1 MKKTVIININGIV
14 FHIDEDAYER
24 LNGYLSS
31 LNRYFGNSTEGG
43 EIITDIEARIAELLQ
58 PKLSESKQS
67 ITIEDVEEILSILGS
82 PEDIA
87 ASDNAAYENETSSQ
101 AAYSGKRSSRRLYRD
116 VENSVIGGVCSGLG
130 AYFDI
135 DPVFFRIIFIALI
148 FAGGVSLIV
157 YPILWIVVPAARTSA
172 QKLEMRGKDIN
183 ISNIERTVR
192 EEFSHIK
199 KNMERPDSAMNR
211 FGSFFKELLA
221 FFGVLLRGVFN
232 ILRYIVGAFL
242 ILMAISIS
250 IGIIGALY
258 FKNFAIHGEF
268 NEYFSSVQDFLY
280 NIVSPLNADTML
292 FLLFVILVLPIVGL
306 IYLGLKLLI
315 RFQAK
320 QKWVVLLVSVIWILS
335 IVSFTVL
342 IFNEADNF
350 RSENETK
357 EIVNLTAPAGNT
369 LYVSSPATMD
379 KEEEFLEFFSNS
391 RLFFPVKNGTTD
403 DFAGIIHIDV
413 ERTNATT
420 PEMQIV
426 REARGEDRPEALESA
441 KGIKVNYIQKDSLL
455 ELDPFFRV
463 ANDKRWKFYST
474 KIIIRLPI
482 GTKIHFDENTRE
494 LLHNIRNVNDMW
506 NEQMVNKTWIMTDN
520 GLELMGSNS
529 SIVQPL
535 ADFGN
540 KALNLQLRDRYGIDR
555 HNLYKYDNGNSFGS
569 IMINGSK
576 YYYGSIDLDIKK
588 SETNQVLVELI
599 KTASGNNTRE
609 AQNLSNAI
617 EYNYELNDSVLWLDP
632 VFRFPEYNHWNN
644 QKLRVVVRLPINK
657 KLYIHRD
664 FEPILRNIATAEEN
678 GWIGHYI
685 NRSLVMKNEGLVK
698 LE

>member
-24 LNGYLSS
+24 LTGYLGS
-31 LNRYFGNSTEGG
+31 LNHYFGNSTEGG
-43 EIITDIEARIAELLQ
+43 EIISDIEARIAELLQ
-58 PKLSESKQS
+58 PKLTVSKQS

-87 ASDNAAYENETSSQ
+87 GSDNSAYESDPASQ
-101 AAYSGKRSSRRLYRD
+101 PSNTGKKTSRRLYRD
-116 VENSVIGGVCSGLG
+116 VENSVIGGVSSGLG

-135 DPVFFRIIFIALI
+135 DPVFFRIIFIALV
-148 FAGGVSLIV
+148 FAGGVSLII
-157 YPILWIVVPAARTSA
+157 YPILWIVIPAARTSA

-192 EEFSHIK
+192 EEFNQIRS
-199 KNMERPDSAMNR
+199 NMDRPDSAMNR
-211 FGSFFKELLA
+211 IGNFFREFFN
-221 FFGVLLRGVFN
+221 FFGVLLRGIFN
-232 ILRYIVGAFL
+232 VLRYIIGAFL
-242 ILMAISIS
+242 ILFAVSFSIA
-250 IGIIGALY
+250 IIGALY
-258 FKNFAIHGEF
+258 FKNFAIDGEF

-292 FLLFVILVLPIVGL
+292 FLLFIILVLPIVGL

-320 QKWVVLLVSVIWILS
+320 QKWVVLVVSVIWILS

-342 IFNEADNF
+342 VFNEADNF
-350 RSENETK
+350 RSENETR
-357 EIVNLTAPAGNT
+357 EIVNLAKPAGNT
-369 LYVSSPATMD
+369 LYVSTPATTE
-379 KEEEFLEFFSNS
+379 KEEDFLEFFSHS
-391 RLFFPVKNGTTD
+391 RLFFPVKTGSID
-403 DFAGIIHIDV
+403 DYAGIIHIDV
-413 ERTNATT
+413 EKTSSAT
-420 PEMQIV
+420 PEMQII
-426 REARGEDRPEALESA
+426 REARGEDRSEALESA
-441 KGIKVNYIQKDSLL
+441 KGIKVNYTQKDSLL

-494 LLHNIRNVNDMW
+494 LLHNIRNINDMW
-506 NEQMVNKTWIMTDN
+506 DESMVSKTWIMTDN

-529 SIVQPL
+529 SVIQPL
-535 ADFGN
+535 PDFGN

-555 HNLYKYDNGNSFGS
+555 NNLNRYDNGDNYGS

-576 YYYGSIDLDIKK
+576 YYYGAIDLDIKK

-632 VFRFPEYNHWNN
+632 VFRFPENNRWNN

-657 KLYIHRD
+657 RLYIHRD
-664 FEPILRNIATAEEN
+664 FEPVMSNISTADDN
-678 GWIGHYI
+678 GWIGHYL
-685 NRSLVMKNEGLVK
+685 NRPLIMKNEGLVK
-698 LE
+698 ME